1 MSTTFQKPGKFYK
14 GNIHGHSTVTDGALS
29 PAEVV
34 EAYRNK
40 GYDFI
45 SLTDHFMPE
54 VSYETRPNWQRIIAD
69 TTEFR
74 SNDFTTIIGAEIHA
88 PNLLNGE
95 IWHLVAVGLP
105 VDWAEIGPDE
115 QGIDIARRAYE
126 AGAFV
131 GIAHP
136 AWYTLTVAE
145 TLPLL
150 HYSHAIEVYNTGCS
164 GGGRAD
170 SWYFADELFT
180 MGHRLHAYAADD
192 SHRVHPIGAMQDA
205 FGGWVQV
212 KSESLDPD
220 SLLAALKAG
229 DYYSSTGPE
238 FEDIQ
243 WQGDVLR
250 IQSSP
255 VDRYYIS
262 GKGAR
267 TRAFYGGNLTECE
280 VPLDS
285 ATREA
290 SNWGDYV
297 RVTAIDAEN
306 NKAWSQPIWLT
317 DPSI

>member
-1 MSTTFQKPGKFYK
+1 MSTAFQKPGQFFK
-14 GNIHGHSTVTDGALS
+14 GNIHGHSTVTDGALT
-29 PAEVV
+29 PAEVA
-34 EAYRNK
+34 EAYYNK

-54 VSYETRPNWQRIIAD
+54 VSYETRPGWQRIITD
-69 TTEFR
+69 TTNLR
-74 SNDFTTIIGAEIHA
+74 TSDFTTIIGAEIHA
-88 PNLLNGE
+88 PTLLNGE
-95 IWHLVAVGLP
+95 IWHLLAVGLP

-115 QGIDIARRAYE
+115 QGIDIARRAFE
-126 AGAFV
+126 SGAYV

-150 HYSHAIEVYNTGCS
+150 PYSHAIEVFNTGCS
-164 GGGRAD
+164 SGGRAD

-192 SHRVHPIGAMQDA
+192 SHRVHPVGSMQDA
-205 FGGWVQV
+205 FGGWIQV

-220 SLLAALKAG
+220 ELLAALKAG
-229 DYYSSTGPE
+229 DYYSSTGPDLD
-238 FEDIQ
+238 DIQ
-243 WQGDVLR
+243 WDGEVLR
-250 IQSSP
+250 VQSSP

-267 TRAFYGGNLTECE
+267 TRVVNGGNLTECE

-285 ATREA
+285 ANREA

-297 RVTAIDAEN
+297 RVTAIDADGQ
-306 NKAWSQPIWLT
+306 KAWSQPIWLD
-317 DPSI
+317 DPSF